1 MSVLTIEVDLLC
13 VYSIAFENLTSP
25 KCFIPF
31 FSPNKRFLLH
41 SGLVRLGLPVLYVY
55 IVYVGLS
62 RWHSD
67 KEATSQCRRC
77 KTHSFSPWIG
87 QIPWRR
93 NPLQYSCLENSMD
106 RGAWQAT
113 VHGATKS
120 QTCYIYISLCSVSLS
135 VHTHTHA
142 HACTHTHTY
151 NLGDFESTYF
161 SLFPVLICTLF
172 QNQNNEMLFNG
183 PILNP
188 LCTFSFPVIMIA
200 QYFSVMKKLRLR
212 KMSEYTQ
219 GHCARKS

>member
-1 MSVLTIEVDLLC
+1 MTKKPPLSAGDARHTVSV
-13 VYSIAFENLTSP
+13 P
-25 KCFIPF
+25 
-31 FSPNKRFLLH
+31 
-41 SGLVRLGLPVLYVY
+41 GLGRSLG
-55 IVYVGLS
+55 GG
-62 RWHSD
+62 
-67 KEATSQCRRC
+67 
-77 KTHSFSPWIG
+77 THSSTLAWK
-87 QIPWRR
+87 IPWTEEPGR
-93 NPLQYSCLENSMD
+93 LQSMGPQ
-106 RGAWQAT
+106 RVRHA
-113 VHGATKS
+113 
-120 QTCYIYISLCSVSLS
+120 IYISLCSVSLS
-135 VHTHTHA
+135 VHTHMHA

>member
-13 VYSIAFENLTSP
+13 VCSIAFENLTSP

-142 HACTHTHTY
+142 HACTHTHTHIIWGT
-151 NLGDFESTYF
+151 LKALI
-161 SLFPVLICTLF
+161 SLCSLCLFAPCFRIRIMRCYLMVL
-172 QNQNNEMLFNG
+172 
-183 PILNP
+183 
-188 LCTFSFPVIMIA
+188 
-200 QYFSVMKKLRLR
+200 Y
-212 KMSEYTQ
+212 
-219 GHCARKS
+219 